1 VVRAAIVALFFVAP
15 SGYAY
20 SVLTHEAVVDAA
32 WDKEITPLLLKRFPH
47 TTKDQLLE
55 AHAYAYGGCLIQ
67 DLGYYPF
74 GSKFFSDLLHY
85 VRTGDFV
92 LNMVHESRDVD
103 EYAFSLGALAHYAAD
118 NSGHPIAVNE
128 SVPLEYPKLKRE
140 FGPEVTYEDAPAAHI
155 RVEFGFDVVQVA
167 RGNYAPKSYHD
178 FIGFEVSKDLL
189 DRAFR
194 DTYSL
199 ELGDVF
205 KSVDL
210 AIGTFRKGVS
220 AVIPELTK
228 TAWAMKG
235 DELVKADRTLTR
247 RKFVYN
253 LSRSS
258 YEREW
263 GDRYERPGV
272 FARVLAL
279 LLRIVPKVGPFKA
292 LAFKKPTPETIKL
305 FEESF
310 NRTLE
315 LYRNLLA
322 GVGGGRL
329 QLEDANLDTGEP
341 SRPGD
346 YFLADETYEKLAI
359 KLAAKHPATI
369 DPVLLKRVLAFV
381 DGPRSRDAKHDRD
394 REDAEKALAT
404 LRVLSPSAVPAR

>member
-1 VVRAAIVALFFVAP
+1 
-15 SGYAY
+15 
-20 SVLTHEAVVDAA
+20 VVDAA
-32 WDKEITPLLLKRFPH
+32 WNKEITPLLLKRFPH
-47 TTKDQLLE
+47 ATKDQLLE

-67 DLGYYPF
+67 DLGYFPF
-74 GSKFFSDLLHY
+74 GSKFFSNLLHY

-92 LNMVHESRDVD
+92 LNLIRESRDLD

-118 NSGHPIAVNE
+118 NAGHPIAVNE

-140 FGPEVTYEDAPAAHI
+140 FGPEVTYEDDPAAHI

-167 RGNYAPKSYHD
+167 RGNYAPKAYHD

-189 DRAFR
+189 DRGFR

-199 ELGDVF
+199 ELSDLF

-220 AVIPELTK
+220 AVLPELTK

-235 DELVKADRTLTR
+235 DELVKANATLTR

-253 LSRSS
+253 LSRAS
-258 YEREW
+258 YEKEW
-263 GDRYERPGV
+263 GDQYERPGV
-272 FARVLAL
+272 FARMLGFV
-279 LLRIVPKVGPFKA
+279 LRIVPKVGPFKA

-310 NRTLE
+310 NRTME
-315 LYRNLLA
+315 LYRSLLA
-322 GVGGGRL
+322 GVGTGRL

-341 SRPGD
+341 SRPAE
-346 YFLADETYEKLAI
+346 YRMADDTFEKLAI
-359 KLAAKHPATI
+359 KLADKHVTAI
-369 DPVLLKRVLAFV
+369 DPVLRKKMIAYLDR
-381 DGPRSRDAKHDRD
+381 PRPVDAKDD
-394 REDAEKALAT
+394 REWADAEKSLET
-404 LRVLSPSAVPAR
+404 LRALEPSAPPAR